1 MVAAELYKEKRL
13 NLIGFLSCFLWLH
26 GIHVYD
32 YGKLKVLIF
41 GLDEDGRSQVKV
53 NGWTIFSAY
62 GSFSFYAIALAMV
75 HRETI
80 MDEIFHVVGQSLVDF
95 GINPQCENKIINEAN
110 HDGIKGWEICAN
122 LIWYHQRR

>member
-41 GLDEDGRSQVKV
+41 GLDEDG
-53 NGWTIFSAY
+53 
-62 GSFSFYAIALAMV
+62 M
-75 HRETI
+75 
-80 MDEIFHVVGQSLVDF
+80 
-95 GINPQCENKIINEAN
+95 
-110 HDGIKGWEICAN
+110 
-122 LIWYHQRR
+122 